1 VSSDPV
7 WERGAL
13 PYPPL
18 LIGSN
23 NSAPTV
29 GQVDGRRAAI
39 EGREEVV
46 LRYGEASIT
55 LQRSG
60 KVTIRGLCAE
70 THAAGTNRIK

>member
-1 VSSDPV
+1 
-7 WERGAL
+7 
-13 PYPPL
+13 
-18 LIGSN
+18 
-23 NSAPTV
+23 V

-46 LRYGEASIT
+46 LRCGEASIT